1 MAINFNGLL
10 WSGLCAAPKVSNGCP
25 NIFCQI
31 SMLIIAAAPVTANI
45 AHFRIL
51 NGRRSFLLGENRRFG
66 KNRRGNSSKAFTD
79 LVRVRNT
86 PIQIRATVCLC
97 DNLSFWVNRFK
108 VKAVTVKTA
117 TFVMQSLDSDAA
129 M

>member
-10 WSGLCAAPKVSNGCP
+10 WSGLCAAPNVSNGCP

-31 SMLIIAAAPVTANI
+31 SMLIIAATPVTANI
-45 AHFRIL
+45 AHFWIL
-51 NGRRSFLLGENRRFG
+51 NGRRSFLLGENRHFG

-108 VKAVTVKTA
+108 VKAVIVKTA
-117 TFVMQSLDSDAA
+117 TFVMQSLDSEAA
-129 M
+129 I